1 MKGGVGLANRDRLLP
16 VIRMLIVFLIV
27 GSFALVFAEL
37 VRRSDEM
44 SVRPMPTASR
54 CGDSVGAPCPTQRML

>member
-1 MKGGVGLANRDRLLP
+1 
-16 VIRMLIVFLIV
+16 MLIVFLIV

-44 SVRPMPTASR
+44 SSRPLPTASR
-54 CGDSVGAPCPTQRML
+54 CGDAIGTPCPTQRLM

>member
-1 MKGGVGLANRDRLLP
+1 
-16 VIRMLIVFLIV
+16 MLIVFLIV

-44 SVRPMPTASR
+44 DSRPLPTASR
-54 CGDSVGAPCPTQRML
+54 CSDAIGAPCPIQRLL